1 MEFFFVSLWLFL
13 EFSGSLIL
21 VLKKK
26 EGLLSY
32 DVEEKDEDLFKDGIN
47 Y

>member
-1 MEFFFVSLWLFL
+1 MSLWLFL

>member
-1 MEFFFVSLWLFL
+1 MSLWLFL

-26 EGLLSY
+26 EGLLLY
-32 DVEEKDEDLFKDGIN
+32 DVEEKDDDLFKDGIN